1 MSENTNPSEKPY
13 DAAQDPDADPAML
26 DNRRPGSDA
35 PDEPAE
41 GADDAATEAAD
52 SGPEVEA
59 APEEAAPRNDGIV
72 RDADG
77 DGVPDDA
84 GGGCEGKNETQ
95 CQITAGCAWSDTGEC
110 VDAGM

>member
-1 MSENTNPSEKPY
+1 MTKLFATVIGISFL
-13 DAAQDPDADPAML
+13 ACGGAQP
-26 DNRRPGSDA
+26 
-35 PDEPAE
+35 PAE